1 MAKRYDLIIIGSGP
15 AGLTAAIYAARYKI
29 NFIVLGKTLGGMAGK
44 AHEIVNFPSYEK
56 ITGVELIQKIEKQA
70 KTLGVEV
77 IQEEVLEIKK
87 NNGFDIKTDKN
98 KYSTKKIILATG
110 TAKGKLNLANEDNL
124 IGHGVSYCAT
134 CDAGFF
140 KNKTVGVYGGG
151 NSALNSALLLS
162 KFAKKVYI
170 IYRRDKFSK
179 AEPVL
184 TEQINKNNKISK
196 IFNSEIIRLGGK
208 NSLKEIV
215 ITTNG
220 KKRGLN
226 MDGLFVEIGNI
237 PDDRLAKQLNLKF
250 DGDYIEV
257 NKKQETTAKG
267 VFAAGDITNNPL
279 KQIITSCAEGAIA
292 ADSVYHELK

>member
-1 MAKRYDLIIIGSGP
+1 MTKRYDLIIIGTGP
-15 AGLTAAIYAARYKI
+15 AGLTSAIYASRYKL
-29 NFIVLGKTLGGMAGK
+29 NFIVLGKTLGGMTGK

-70 KTLGVEV
+70 KSLGVE
-77 IQEEVLEIKK
+77 IKAEEVLEIKT
-87 NNGFDIKTDKN
+87 NNEFKIKTN
-98 KYSTKKIILATG
+98 KDIYQAKKIILATG
-110 TAKGKLNLANEDNL
+110 TTKGKLNLANEDNL
-124 IGHGVSYCAT
+124 IGHGISYCAT

-140 KNKTVGVYGGG
+140 RNKTVGIYGGG
-151 NSALNSALLLS
+151 NSALNAALLLS

-179 AEPVL
+179 GEPIL
-184 TEQINKNNKISK
+184 TEQINKNKKISK
-196 IFNSEIIRLGGK
+196 IFNSEIIKLGGK
-208 NSLKEIV
+208 DSLKEIV
-215 ITTNG
+215 IIENG

-237 PDDRLAKQLNLKF
+237 PDDRLAKQLNLKL

-257 NKKQETTAKG
+257 NKKQETNIKG

-292 ADSVYHELK
+292 ADSAYQELK